1 MNGATGLC
9 YSVLQFDWQIVR
21 LLSLCWSSAAN
32 MKHVVDKDLKSLHLF
47 KKCIVQVSIVA
58 RELAQRK
65 QYPFLQESSCG

>member
-32 MKHVVDKDLKSLHLF
+32 MKHVVHKDLKSLHLF
-47 KKCIVQVSIVA
+47 KKCTVQVSIV
-58 RELAQRK
+58 L
-65 QYPFLQESSCG
+65 PES